1 MKNKDYSN
9 KGITLVALIV
19 TVVILIILSAIVIKI
34 AININIIGCA
44 IDSTQQY
51 ASEQDRENEILENL
65 YSTILIADNDN
76 AEITISTKTLKA
88 LIQEEV
94 KNAIS
99 ETTKS
104 YDSKIL
110 ELNNKISKLE
120 DNSIGFID
128 YNNLIKTINTP
139 GESWTATEDCAV
151 LGNISIT
158 GGGGTAIMYV
168 DGKEAQAIANVSAP
182 AGKTTAIRS
191 AYYVKKGS
199 VISTREGDNYYYAI
213 RIYGLSK

>member
-104 YDSKIL
+104 YDRKIL
-110 ELNNKISKLE
+110 ELNNKI
-120 DNSIGFID
+120 
-128 YNNLIKTINTP
+128 
-139 GESWTATEDCAV
+139 
-151 LGNISIT
+151 
-158 GGGGTAIMYV
+158 
-168 DGKEAQAIANVSAP
+168 
-182 AGKTTAIRS
+182 
-191 AYYVKKGS
+191 
-199 VISTREGDNYYYAI
+199 
-213 RIYGLSK
+213 